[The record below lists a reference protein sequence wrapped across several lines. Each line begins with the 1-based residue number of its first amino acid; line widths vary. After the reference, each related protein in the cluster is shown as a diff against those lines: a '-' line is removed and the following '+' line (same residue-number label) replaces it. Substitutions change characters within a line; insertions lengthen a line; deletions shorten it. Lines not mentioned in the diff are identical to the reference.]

1 MAKVRKE
8 QNLSR
13 VEFGKRNLSQDF
25 HWEKLYLD
33 GYKVAKPTVFCL
45 SGNGTLSLQDANGF
59 CKQAERFLHL
69 INRGKKD
76 KISDRVDLVGFK
88 YARETFSGETGT
100 LDRPFID
107 GFVDNTLLPMFTDN
121 SGNRLDINV
130 AMKNMSQVSFFSYC
144 MGANEVNEIIATL
157 NYRLKKLGYGDK
169 EIKMINNA
177 TMHVSYAPYDRED
190 RSYLPT
196 VRAISTKDQTVG
208 DMAVEMLKDDG
219 RKLDGI
225 MLSVDK
231 PRSMYGKYRVG
242 ATSGGINIISS
253 GLLNAFDEMGNEHY
267 VSYIERDE
275 NWQIRPTI
283 RGGKAMQSE
292 NADCVSQMMAWALS
306 RAVNN
311 SIENLSSD
319 KYIANNFYS
328 DLEEELLSIKEAFSE
343 KQLAKSE
350 EYKAKARRTAFSR
363 DKYKRN
369 IDINTGATRSTYRE
383 PKSVMYAELCK
394 AKTFLEVAHIFER
407 NNYYYLDEMLSFVP
421 FLTDNEKVALKCARD
436 KRAKDR
442 EENRWQGSQSELILK
457 IKDATT
463 LEEISYLSQFL
474 DKDNAKIT
482 LLSIVDSANKKYPL
496 SYSEVIAI
504 MGKLQ
509 KDWEAKEEEKSKPFY
524 STMVSRIREIEMRSS
539 DTFRSTLDLFE
550 GRNYFG
556 AKDLVKE
563 CKTFTDDDKRIV
575 ADMAKAK
582 SMTHEF
588 ILGKTKLQN
597 YSDVV
602 YRVSSAGSIEEV
614 MEILGSMDYYGV
626 EYILPE
632 VDVLTEKEKK
642 DILDKCLKERE
653 DCEIYR

>member
-1 MAKVRKE
+1 MSKTRKE
-8 QNLSR
+8 QGLTR

-33 GYKVAKPTVFCL
+33 KYRVVKPTVFCL
-45 SGNGTLSLQDANGF
+45 SGNGTLSLQEANGF
-59 CKQAERFLHL
+59 CKQAEGFLHL

-88 YARETFSGETGT
+88 YAKETFSGETGV
-100 LDRPFID
+100 LDSPFID
-107 GFVDNTLLPMFTDN
+107 GFVENALLPLFVDID
-121 SGNRLDINV
+121 SNRLDINT

-144 MGANEVNEIIATL
+144 MGANEVNEIIANL
-157 NYRLKKLGYGDK
+157 NNRLKKLGYGDK

-177 TMHVSYAPYDRED
+177 SMHVSYAPFDTED

-208 DMAVEMLKDDG
+208 DMAVDMLKSNG
-219 RKLDGI
+219 RDLDGI

-231 PRSMYGKYRVG
+231 PRSLYGKYRVG

-267 VSYIERDE
+267 VSIVERDE
-275 NWQIRPTI
+275 NWQIRPFM
-283 RGGKAMQSE
+283 RGNKTRQSE

-311 SIENLSSD
+311 SIENLASD

-328 DLEEELLSIKEAFSE
+328 DLEEELLSIREAFGE
-343 KQLAKSE
+343 KELAESE
-350 EYKAKARRTAFSR
+350 EFKAKARRTAFSR

-369 IDINTGATRSTYRE
+369 IDVNTGATRSLYRE
-383 PKSVMYAELCK
+383 PESVMYAELGN
-394 AKTFLEVAHIFER
+394 AKNFLEVAHIFER
-407 NNYYYLDEMLSFVP
+407 NNYYYLDEMLGIVP
-421 FLTDNEKVALKCARD
+421 FLNDKEKIALRCARD
-436 KRAKDR
+436 QRIKDR
-442 EENRWQGSQSELILK
+442 EVNIWQGSQSELILK

-463 LEEISYLSQFL
+463 LEQITYLSQFL
-474 DKDNAKIT
+474 DHSNAKT
-482 LLSIVDSANKKYPL
+482 SLLCMVDSANKKYPL
-496 SYSEVIAI
+496 SYTEVIGI

-509 KDWEAKEEEKSKPFY
+509 KDWKAKEEESSKPFY
-524 STMVSRIREIEMRSS
+524 PTMVSKIREVEDTS
-539 DTFRSTLDLFE
+539 DDVFKDTLQLFE
-550 GRNYFG
+550 SRNYFG

-563 CKTFTDDDKRIV
+563 CRTFSDEDKRIV
-575 ADMAKAK
+575 ADMSKAK

-588 ILGKTKLQN
+588 ILGKTKIPEYN
-597 YSDVV
+597 EVV
-602 YRVSSAGSIEEV
+602 YRVNNAGSIEEI
-614 MEILGSMDYYGV
+614 MGILGSMDYYGV

-632 VDVLTEKEKK
+632 VSVLTEKEKK
-642 DILDKCLKERE
+642 DILDKCLLERE
-653 DCEIYR
+653 NCEIFR